1 MYLSP
6 VIQAITGLF
15 LIGFIV
21 RFSYKII
28 RFDYTFGCE
37 LCNADDNGVKAL
49 KFKHYESDKSNLAY
63 GGRLQSVGRND
74 C

>member
-15 LIGFIV
+15 LIDLIV
-21 RFSYKII
+21 CFSYKII
-28 RFDYTFGCE
+28 RFGYTFGCE

-49 KFKHYESDKSNLAY
+49 KNLP
-63 GGRLQSVGRND
+63 L
-74 C
+74 

>member
-1 MYLSP
+1 MQLSP
-6 VIQAITGLF
+6 VIQVITGLF

-49 KFKHYESDKSNLAY
+49 KFTTI
-63 GGRLQSVGRND
+63 
-74 C
+74 

>member
-1 MYLSP
+1 MQLSP

-21 RFSYKII
+21 CFSYKII

-49 KFKHYESDKSNLAY
+49 KFTNIMKATNLILLTEDDY
-63 GGRLQSVGRND
+63 KRQI
-74 C
+74 